1 MAEGKT
7 YQERVTTMKANNYK
21 VRMIIAI
28 GSIALASMTGVSMA
42 QDPTSASPSD
52 SQAAHSG
59 SARQDS
65 AQNATQQLNKAAQ
78 VVNRMN
84 SNPKLQSLLAKAQG
98 VFIETSYGRAALGVG
113 GQGGKGVLMFKQGGQ
128 WASSPAFYN
137 TGGVS
142 LGLQA
147 GVEGGQVALILNNQ
161 RAVDAFRNN
170 NKWSLNAD
178 AGLTIVKWSPQA
190 EAEAGRG
197 DVVVWASTKGLFG
210 SAAVSVN
217 DIHYNQ
223 KQTNAFYGKPV
234 TVQDIFNGSV
244 TAPQR
249 EVATLTNALSGTQG
263 SSSVGSSTTPSAQ
276 GAPGSSS
283 GTSGSQGASD
293 NNAASGSSQ
302 QK

>member
-1 MAEGKT
+1 
-7 YQERVTTMKANNYK
+7 MKAKNYK

-28 GSIALASMTGVSMA
+28 GSIGLAAASGVSMA

-52 SQAAHSG
+52 SQAAHSA
-59 SARQDS
+59 SAVRDS

-84 SNPKLQSLLAKAQG
+84 SNPKLQSLLSQAQG

-113 GQGGKGVLMFKQGGQ
+113 GQGGKGVLMLKQGGQ

-161 RAVDAFRNN
+161 KAVDAFRKN

-190 EAEAGRG
+190 QAQAGRG

-210 SAAVSVN
+210 SAAVSVT

-249 EVATLTNALSGTQG
+249 EVATLTDALSG

-276 GAPGSSS
+276 GVPGSSS
-283 GTSGSQGASD
+283 GTSGSQGTSD
-293 NNAASGSSQ
+293 NNAASGSNQ